1 MAIIALVV
9 LAVGCAETTTKR
21 QPTELLASAKEF
33 KRYRLYHLGSSFEG
47 LPLSAAPDSGGG
59 PATGNPAVD
68 FFYGTCDPSGGVFDE
83 AGCTPPL
90 SVQIWSACERYIR
103 GLDVP
108 YRSLKLR
115 GVPAADV
122 NGDIRVELQTGDVT
136 IVIFASKL
144 DQALRA
150 ANALRSLDGRIKP
163 GQDLPPP
170 VNGALSGRPAGWRV
184 LPADKRRSGP
194 PRCVRT
200 TDDA

>member
-1 MAIIALVV
+1 MLAVV
-9 LAVGCAETTTKR
+9 LAVGCAETTTTR

-47 LPLSAAPDSGGG
+47 LTLTAAPDSGGG

-68 FFYGTCDPSGGVFDE
+68 FIYGTCDPGGGLFDE
-83 AGCTPPL
+83 GGCAPPL
-90 SVQIWSACERYIR
+90 SVQIWSACERYIAL
-103 GLDVP
+103 LDVP

-122 NGDIRVELQTGDVT
+122 NGDARVELQTGDVT
-136 IVIFASKL
+136 IVIFATKL

-163 GQDLPPP
+163 GDDLPPP
-170 VNGALSGRPAGWRV
+170 VSGALSGRPSGWR
-184 LPADKRRSGP
+184 AIGGDDKRSGP
-194 PRCVRT
+194 VRCVRT
-200 TDDA
+200 AHDS